1 MHQLALLPHE
11 IVVDL
16 FAGGG
21 GASLGI
27 ERGLG
32 RPVDVAVN
40 HDPEAVAMHQVNHPR
55 TEHHCESVFAVHCN
69 RVTRN
74 QPVGLLWASPD
85 CTHHSK
91 AKGSKPVSSKRR
103 GLAWVVVKWAR
114 RCRPRVIALENVQEF
129 EDWGPL
135 TPERKPC
142 PDRRGATFQQWVRQL
157 QRLGYAVEWRRL
169 RACDYGDPTI
179 RERLFVIARRDGA
192 PIIWPDPTHGAPD
205 SPDVRNGLL
214 QPYRT
219 AAECIDW
226 STPVPSIFGR
236 KRPLAENTLRRIAKG
251 VQRFVLDAPQPFIIK
266 HRSGAVGHG
275 LDEPLHTICAGG
287 EQARPGT
294 GGALGIVAPYF
305 VPRYGERSGQEPRTR
320 SVQEPLPTIVNTD
333 NGAQLVAA
341 FMEQAN
347 TGVVGHPITAPVSTI
362 VGTGSTQ
369 RLVAAHLLNHKGSA
383 RSARDMADPAP
394 TVCAGATHASMVAA
408 LMAPYYGSG
417 SGETGRDLRDPAP
430 TVTSRDR
437 LQLVTVTIDGTSYVL
452 TDIGMR
458 MLQPRELYR
467 AQGFPDTYVID
478 RRPDGSRLPKHSQ
491 VRMCGNSVPPGLAAA
506 IVRAN
511 FAITQLPM
519 EAAA

>member
-1 MHQLALLPHE
+1 MSHTEPMHQLALLPHE
-11 IVVDL
+11 ITVDL

-55 TEHHCESVFAVHCN
+55 TEHHCESVFAVHCA

-91 AKGSKPVSSKRR
+91 AKGGKPVSSKRR

-142 PDRRGATFQQWVRQL
+142 PVRRGATFQQWVRQL

-205 SPDVRNGLL
+205 SPDVRSGLL

-226 STPVPSIFGR
+226 SIPVPSIFGR
-236 KRPLAENTLRRIAKG
+236 KKPLADNTLRRIAKG
-251 VQRFVLDAPQPFIIK
+251 VQRFVLDCPQPFIVSNLSNNAPQDI
-266 HRSGAVGHG
+266 RAPVST
-275 LDEPLHTICAGG
+275 LL
-287 EQARPGT
+287 T
-294 GGALGIVAPYF
+294 GNHKYLCAPYF
-305 VPRYGERSGQEPRTR
+305 VPRYGERAGQQPRTR
-320 SVQEPLPTIVNTD
+320 SVLEPLPTIVNTD

-347 TGVVGHPITAPVSTI
+347 TGVVGHPMTAPVSTI
-362 VGTGSTQ
+362 VGKGSTQ
-369 RLVAAHLLNHKGSA
+369 RLVHATLADSGGGRESNA
-383 RSARDMADPAP
+383 R
-394 TVCAGATHASMVAA
+394 HVAA
-408 LMAPYYGSG
+408 LLAPYYGSG
-417 SGETGRDLRDPAP
+417 SGLTGRDLRDPAP
-430 TVTSRDR
+430 TVTSTDR
-437 LQLVTVTIDGTSYVL
+437 LQLVTVVIDGTSYIL